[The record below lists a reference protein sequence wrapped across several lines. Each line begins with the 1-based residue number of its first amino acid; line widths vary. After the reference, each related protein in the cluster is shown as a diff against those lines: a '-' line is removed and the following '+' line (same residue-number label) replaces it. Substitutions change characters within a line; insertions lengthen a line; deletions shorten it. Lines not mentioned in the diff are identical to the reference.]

1 MRMAAGRSAY
11 DWRFGS
17 GRPCLD
23 LVATRTGTSGTG
35 ELLDGAER
43 LAEWLVATGLVP
55 NGTRLD
61 AVDDS
66 WVVRFRQLRAGV
78 DRLLAAELG
87 GRGAEGALERVNAL
101 AAVPPPGLRAVRSRG
116 GTLVRTLSAD
126 PECGA
131 LLAAVARDAVELLT
145 DPAARARLR
154 RCEADNCH
162 RLYLDTSRGH
172 RRRWC
177 SGEVCG
183 NRERVARH
191 RRRAAAAAA
200 VAPEAGRGTNP
211 EANPAADAEAG
222 PGPGAEAGAVPAP
235 DAR

>member
-1 MRMAAGRSAY
+1 MAAGKSAY
-11 DWRFGS
+11 DRRFGS

-23 LVATRTGTSGTG
+23 LVATASGG
-35 ELLDGAER
+35 PGRRELLDGAER
-43 LAEWLVATGLVP
+43 LADWLVATGLVP
-55 NGTRLD
+55 GGTHLG

-66 WVVRFRQLRAGV
+66 WVARFRQLRTRI
-78 DRLLAAELG
+78 DRLLTAELG
-87 GRGAEGALERVNAL
+87 GRGAEGDLERVNAL
-101 AAVPPPGLRAVRSRG
+101 AAMPPPGLRAVRGRG
-116 GTLVRTLSAD
+116 GTLVRALSAD

-145 DPAARARLR
+145 DPVTRAGLR
-154 RCEADNCH
+154 RCEADNCR

-177 SGEVCG
+177 SGEGCG

-200 VAPEAGRGTNP
+200 I
-211 EANPAADAEAG
+211 ADAASGTTGRTGTEI
-222 PGPGAEAGAVPAP
+222 PPGAP
-235 DAR
+235 